1 MDPERYE
8 ILGICGQGGRA
19 IVYKAIAKTVNSAVA
34 VKQLRTDVAVNLP
47 AIVSF
52 KREAKITSNL
62 RCPQI
67 VPAFGFGVDETNGAP
82 YLVLDFVDGP
92 TLKQVLEER
101 GRISIEMLRVMAK
114 DGPDA
119 LQHLHENKILHSDLK
134 PSKFMFSNVVG
145 NLTMKLIGFGR
156 AKSFPQ
162 ASVAEGEHEGQDEF
176 CPLYSSPE
184 QFLGRPLGPASDI
197 YSFGCVLYEALTGAP
212 PFCGESPLE
221 TASMH
226 LHYAPMPPSE
236 FASDP
241 SLEPLDPVLLKCL
254 AKEPEERYAT
264 AVEVGQAL
272 LAIPAIGGRTPATQ
286 ATTSGGWKKLFG
298 LK

>member
-8 ILGICGQGGRA
+8 ILGICGEGGRA
-19 IVYKAIAKTVNSAVA
+19 VVYKAIAKTVNSAVA
-34 VKQLRTDVAVNLP
+34 VKQLRMDAAVNLP

-82 YLVLDFVDGP
+82 YLVLDYVDGP
-92 TLKQVLEER
+92 TLKQVLEQR

-119 LQHLHENKILHSDLK
+119 LSHLHENNIVHSDLK
-134 PSKFMFSNVVG
+134 PSKFMFANVVG

-156 AKSFPQ
+156 AKSLTQ
-162 ASVAEGEHEGQDEF
+162 QGAIEGEETAADEF

-184 QFLGRPLGPASDI
+184 QFLGRPIGPGSDI

-212 PFCGESPLE
+212 PFCGESALE

-226 LHYAPMPPSE
+226 LNLAAVPPSE
-236 FASDP
+236 FANDP
-241 SLEPLDPVLLKCL
+241 SLEPLDPVVLKCL
-254 AKEPEERYAT
+254 AKEPEERYTSA
-264 AVEVGQAL
+264 AQLSDAL
-272 LAIPAIGGRTPATQ
+272 LSIPAIGGRAT
-286 ATTSGGWKKLFG
+286 AVASTSGRWKKLFG